1 MPIYHPTKPNLVK
14 NQVLEEKLN
23 LSPLDLD
30 AKPLTYLLCTQ
41 PVIFLPTYMYI
52 IHESKT
58 HIPGQKPNS
67 REEIESSTPPLMQ
80 AHLYDPES
88 VFVTQSLEMWPAQN

>member
-30 AKPLTYLLCTQ
+30 AKPLNYLLCTQ
-41 PVIFLPTYMYI
+41 PVIFLPTCMYI

-58 HIPGQKPNS
+58 HIPEQKPNS

-88 VFVTQSLEMWPAQN
+88 VFVTQSLEM